1 MAYSKLT
8 PAVIEP
14 LICELR
20 DATQTRV
27 ACLSAGLSIRWSSV
41 RSICEKAGISHTT
54 FYRWLRAYGSL
65 KHRKGRLTASEKLLG
80 KFGRAVEAYLAVDA
94 GVKEVGAQTLE
105 TLKAS
110 RRLRRGKAS
119 VSPPPEEHPDLSAFE
134 ARTDELVGN
143 FGNVTAFDMPK
154 LSLKNK

>member
-20 DATQTRV
+20 DATRKRA
-27 ACLSAGLSIRWSSV
+27 ACLSVGLSIRWSSV

-54 FYRWLRAYGSL
+54 FYRWLRAYRSL
-65 KHRKGRLTASEKLLG
+65 KHRKGRLTASDKLLG

-119 VSPPPEEHPDLSAFE
+119 VSPPPEAHPDLSAFE

-143 FGNVTAFDMPK
+143 LGNVTAFDMPK

>member
-8 PAVIEP
+8 PSVIEP

-20 DATQTRV
+20 DATRKRA
-27 ACLSAGLSIRWSSV
+27 ACLSVGLSIRWSSV

-110 RRLRRGKAS
+110 RRLRRGKAR
-119 VSPPPEEHPDLSAFE
+119 VSPPEEHPDLSAFE

>member
-8 PAVIEP
+8 PAVIAP

-20 DATQTRV
+20 DATRKRA
-27 ACLSAGLSIRWSSV
+27 ACLSVGLSIRWSSV

-54 FYRWLRAYGSL
+54 FYRWLRAYHSL
-65 KHRKGRLTASEKLLG
+65 KQRKRRLTTSEKLLG

-110 RRLRRGKAS
+110 RRLRRGKAR

-134 ARTDELVGN
+134 AQTDELVGN
-143 FGNVTAFDMPK
+143 LGNVTAFDIPK

>member
-8 PAVIEP
+8 PSVIDP

-20 DATQTRV
+20 DATRKRA
-27 ACLSAGLSIRWSSV
+27 ACLSVGLSMRWSSV

-65 KHRKGRLTASEKLLG
+65 KHRKRRLTASEKLLG
-80 KFGRAVEAYLAVDA
+80 KFGRAVAAYLAVDA
-94 GVKEVGAQTLE
+94 GVKEVGAKTLE

-110 RRLRRGKAS
+110 RRLRLGKAR

-143 FGNVTAFDMPK
+143 FGNLVVFDMPK

>member
-8 PAVIEP
+8 PAVIDP

-20 DATQTRV
+20 DATRKRA
-27 ACLSAGLSIRWSSV
+27 ACLSVGLSIRWSSV

-80 KFGRAVEAYLAVDA
+80 KFGRAVAAYLAVDA

-119 VSPPPEEHPDLSAFE
+119 RLAATGSA
-134 ARTDELVGN
+134 
-143 FGNVTAFDMPK
+143 P
-154 LSLKNK
+154 